1 VDQVME
7 ISQSEAEETMRSLAR
22 VEGER
27 KNSVSTGGA
36 TSAALRLSTPLGTSM
51 PKRRSLP

>member
-1 VDQVME
+1 MDQVME

-27 KNSVSTGGA
+27 ENLVSTGGA

-51 PKRRSLP
+51 PKRRSLS